1 MVMQNYLTNNHDPM
15 IPKQPPVA
23 GLDTEKPVQPLAR
36 NRCHPEY
43 HAPESMIGAI
53 RAVLRSAGF
62 QGVQEF
68 HPPPFSP
75 CSAGVLSFD

>member
-1 MVMQNYLTNNHDPM
+1 M
-15 IPKQPPVA
+15 IPKETPVA
-23 GLDTEKPVQPLAR
+23 GLDTEKPVLPLAG
-36 NRCHPEY
+36 NRSQPEY

-68 HPPPFSP
+68 QPPLFLHARPVSYLHELR
-75 CSAGVLSFD
+75 SST